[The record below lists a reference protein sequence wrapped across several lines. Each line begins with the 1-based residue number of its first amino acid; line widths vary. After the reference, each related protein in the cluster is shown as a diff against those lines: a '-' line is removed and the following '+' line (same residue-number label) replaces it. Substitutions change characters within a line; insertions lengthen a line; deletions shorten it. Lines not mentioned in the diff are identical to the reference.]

1 MEGNAPGAV
10 QHQRGH
16 GRAQH
21 TAVVMGVTGVSQG
34 NFLQE
39 GGLGQSWK
47 SLPGGWERRS
57 RQGVSSLCELGAA
70 EGPLSSSEVGGE
82 WRPSG
87 AAAMK
92 TPTRPFPAGAGSAGS
107 Q

>member
-1 MEGNAPGAV
+1 MRQE
-10 QHQRGH
+10 QCSTRG
-16 GRAQH
+16 GREHVQH
-21 TAVVMGVTGVSQG
+21 TAVVMGATGVSQG

-39 GGLGQSWK
+39 GGLDPSLE

-70 EGPLSSSEVGGE
+70 EGPLSSNAVEGE
-82 WRPSG
+82 CGPSG

-92 TPTRPFPAGAGSAGS
+92 TPTRLFPAGAVPAGS